1 MQPPNPTD
9 DSSASDAGIQSD
21 PENSGNTPAAGM
33 APQVMGQ
40 TAAANQQLV
49 GQVTAQPMMMGGMPG
64 NVIIVQ
70 QPSAA
75 PKVIGILSIIY
86 GVFGVIGSLM
96 LVVGASFFGSLLEEA
111 DLGVGSNMLM
121 ILAAVGL
128 VTGAGWIVAGVWMN
142 GRQRRGVH
150 LAWLLLMFEFVLDV
164 VISLTGAG
172 TGVESGVLAI
182 GMSVVGTGICGVIVA
197 IPLMISN
204 SGLDDSSLIPK

>member
-182 GMSVVGTGICGVIVA
+182 GMSVVGTGFR
-197 IPLMISN
+197 
-204 SGLDDSSLIPK
+204 